1 MKKRD
6 FDTKQRFG
14 FRKYK
19 WVAGAASVLLG
30 TTIMFGVQTNTAHAA
45 TTDNSDSQS
54 GATTTLDAD
63 KAEQAV
69 QNNAQASANNNSQ
82 ANSQDDGN
90 NSQNVKTTTFNVRM
104 AAEDASHIS
113 AQALGESKTVD
124 SSTSHAVP
132 TKSTVTGQQHDDGS
146 ITFPGESAL
155 DPNGNTVSIEEPP
168 VIYGPNHQIM
178 TIHYKDTNGNQAV
191 DKDGKDIQDQPV
203 SGSTDQKGVHVPIPN
218 GWKASGKDTVD
229 FNNVDQDSGK
239 VRDQDITI
247 AHDQI
252 TTKVGDSHTAGTKV
266 DPSKDATDANKKVA
280 PDVTYTSDIVGSKN
294 IARHIVV
301 EAPAKGA
308 NVTVDSNGNQT
319 FDKDTS
325 ASKDQVISY
334 VRSANIDTVTGDNL
348 GYNNWQLA
356 NGSKNQFDE
365 FTIPQVDGFTAY
377 VNGVQAT
384 DKTISAKSFANNSA
398 IDAAADETIT
408 ITYKANAQHKTYII
422 HDDTSNT
429 ERTVTFDGVT
439 SQQVSKDDLDKK
451 LDLGV
456 SADDQGNYLFD
467 PKQNEPDLS
476 GFTFTLNNPT
486 ENIYLIHNTSK
497 TPVDPTKPGGI
508 PSDAIKD
515 DGNGKTSPVTAKD
528 FTEDVTRTI
537 IFHNP
542 NHNSSDSYDV
552 ANHTQIVTLKRDGT
566 YDPVTHMMTFGE
578 WKPDKFTSVDVPTVH
593 GYTVHI
599 SKNGQETADT
609 TIGEEPAVD
618 GYSDPHILVT
628 YTANEHTVTYK
639 FVDHDNNDASVGNP
653 ITVTGRT
660 DDNNIRTGLV
670 KPDHYDLIDSMP
682 ATVDFNGDSLATQV
696 ITIKLSEHK
705 SGTID
710 ESEAIAKHAT
720 DKQTRREVGADDFAR
735 DLTETI
741 TVNAPTHTD
750 SQSRNAVDHSQ
761 HAHVTRIGYYNEVTN
776 QIDHWSDWTDAEFGG
791 YTPDNVPGYSIAE
804 GSPKS
809 VAPKTVHIG
818 QNIDSYND
826 TPITINYTAND
837 QSQSYEFV
845 DDDNNG
851 AVVDHV
857 ITITGKTDDQKDTG
871 LTKPDKYDLAEG
883 QSIPDSYI
891 FKASGNASADAPFKI
906 HVREQKDNKG
916 DHGDI
921 NKDTKDRDGNL
932 INITDQDNNDFK
944 RTLTRTITV
953 KVPTHDNENS
963 TKDYIVHQTVF
974 VTRTGVYNKT
984 KNQIEKWNPWTTA
997 VFEAYDPTTD
1007 QNVDK
1012 DNLKGYTLQ
1021 NTVSAKVIDDSN
1033 ALTYTDTKPVV
1044 TYKADGQDQ
1053 YYEYV
1058 DDENNGQRVPNSQ
1071 IVHIHGVTD
1080 QTVNTT
1086 LKDNLPANY
1095 KLVGTVDDTYKFKGS
1110 GNRDNADDPILIH
1123 VVEVRNN
1130 TFDPTDPNNKH
1141 EGTTTPD
1148 NKPLTQDDYDRT
1160 ITRTIT
1166 INVPKDGTDVTVD
1179 DNGNQTIKE
1188 LVPQTKTQTV
1198 HVHRTGVYN
1207 QVTNKIE
1214 KWNDWVIDGSFD
1226 AYTPTNVAGFKPVT
1240 GIGSDGNVDEVVIDQ
1255 SNARTQKDINVT
1267 VNYQAQPQD
1276 QYFEYLD
1283 QDNDNKPVPGAQL
1296 VHIHGVTGQTINT
1309 GLNDNVPTN
1318 YELADPNANVTYKF
1332 QATGNADATHP
1343 TQILVKEVKDNNAD
1357 PSKVVNG
1364 NTTDKTTGKKVSTND
1379 YDRTITRTVTINV
1392 PNSDASVT
1400 VDTNGKQ
1407 TINGVTPKTET
1418 QTVHVHRT
1426 GVYNKV
1432 TNQIES
1438 WNNWV
1443 VTDPATGKTVQGFAE
1458 YTPEDVAGF
1467 EVISGVDP
1475 KTKKVDAYTVDN
1487 NNAGGLQSWSETIN
1501 YQALPQKQYYQF
1513 VDSDTK
1519 TKVGS
1524 PMEVD
1529 GVTGQSID
1537 PSKVLKGQVPAN
1549 YDVQWPD
1556 NYKMLANGNASEA
1569 NPVTINLVEHRNNS
1583 GQATDINTETKDKDG
1598 NKVTADDFTKTLTR
1612 TITFNEPNGENES
1625 SRTPKNTVQ
1634 TITLKRTAVYNTKT
1648 NTIESWNNWQMVG
1661 KDGKLVS
1668 TISFDEFKDIPSF
1681 NGYTADHSS
1690 IDAKTLGSDE
1700 VAGYKDVPVVV
1711 NYTANAA
1718 HQTIHYV
1725 DENGKDLTDP
1735 KDAAGNAVADQ
1746 KIDGS
1751 TDQTKNISVPDGWEL
1766 VDPKDATTKLA
1777 NPDKDGNIAVKNVK
1791 IKHQTFVVKHDNP
1804 HPNGSFIDA
1813 TKTNGPKYENVTD
1826 YDLNQESVRTFTFDL
1841 PESIDP
1847 NEFAKKI
1854 TGITSQTTV
1863 IPGAHNLT
1871 VTQKVAFVRDAIVDR
1886 ITGQIVGYQAADG
1899 TMIKLDDSKSKGWMP
1914 SDGKT
1919 TSFEAITIP
1928 RIPGYTAQ
1936 VKATGPKT
1944 DNDTTVKPHAF
1955 RTTMFYN
1962 INFLSDSKYQ
1972 KPDEDHIPD
1981 HAGKQEVKSSDKTT
1995 GDDTK
2000 PSDFKPK
2007 NPIDN
2012 SKGDPIGSTDGK
2024 GTTPALPLIPKDNPD
2039 DNNDNNGDNGDGSA
2053 VLGGNGTNGSNTNT
2067 SNTDKKDDQNKGQ
2080 NQSGQN
2086 QNSSKTNENGKSG
2099 KNNGKG
2105 KTSKSSGKKNG
2116 KKNTKKGSAKGA
2128 NKRGKNAGR
2137 YGQKGKYGKGASRY
2151 GQSGRYANGAN
2162 GANGM
2167 SGANSGTGTNGV
2179 NGTSSNGASELAETP
2194 STLIAP
2200 SHEHDFSKV
2209 VETVS
2214 GSGLENGSSSEKTLP
2229 QTGNEENA
2237 GAVAFGAAMTA
2248 LSGLAGLLGT
2258 KKRKD
2263 QD

>member
-1 MKKRD
+1 MNRRD

-19 WVAGAASVLLG
+19 WVTGAASVLLG

-54 GATTTLDAD
+54 GTTTMLGAD
-63 KAEQAV
+63 KTEQAV
-69 QNNAQASANNNSQ
+69 PNNAQASANNNSQ
-82 ANSQDDGN
+82 ANSQDNGN
-90 NSQNVKTTTFNVRM
+90 DSQNVRTTAFNVRM
-104 AAEDASHIS
+104 AAEDASHTS
-113 AQALGESKTVD
+113 VQALGESKAVD

-132 TKSTVTGQQHDDGS
+132 TKSTVTGQPSDDGS

-168 VIYGPNHQIM
+168 VIYSPKDQTM

-191 DKDGKDIQDQPV
+191 DKDGKDIPDQPV
-203 SGSTDQKGVHVPIPN
+203 SGSTDQKGVQVPIPN
-218 GWKASGKDTVD
+218 GWKANSEADKTVD
-229 FNNVDQDSGK
+229 FDNVDQNTGLVKSK
-239 VRDQDITI
+239 NVTI
-247 AHDQI
+247 VHDQI
-252 TTKVGDSHTAGTKV
+252 TTEVGQDHAQNSDVVPK
-266 DPSKDATDANKKVA
+266 TDAGNPTDQNKSVA
-280 PDVTYTSDIVGSKN
+280 PGVKYADG
-294 IARHIVV
+294 V
-301 EAPAKGA
+301 EANKTIKRTIIVKIPGNDVNA
-308 NVTVDSNGNQT
+308 NGT
-319 FDKDTS
+319 FTS
-325 ASKDQVISY
+325 TDDRHEETISY
-334 VRSANIDTVTGDNL
+334 KRSANIDTVTGKTI
-348 GYNNWQLA
+348 GYNDWQLA
-356 NGSKNQFDE
+356 DPSKNGFSA
-365 FTIPQVDGFTAY
+365 FTIPQYAGFTAHVDGNIGAETAPTDNDA
-377 VNGVQAT
+377 VNAFKDQV
-384 DKTISAKSFANNSA
+384 
-398 IDAAADETIT
+398 IT
-408 ITYKANAQHKTYII
+408 ITYTADKQQKTYHII
-422 HDDTSNT
+422 DDTNGQGT
-429 ERTVTFDGVT
+429 RDVTIHGYTRQTIDAKDINKALDIDESLYKLDPDPNKHSDSIADWKFDGV
-439 SQQVSKDDLDKK
+439 S
-451 LDLGV
+451 
-456 SADDQGNYLFD
+456 N
-467 PKQNEPDLS
+467 PDV
-476 GFTFTLNNPT
+476 
-486 ENIYLIHNTSK
+486 NIYLVHNISDS
-497 TPVDPTKPGGI
+497 PIDPTNPKI
-508 PSDAIKD
+508 PDGAKKD
-515 DGNGKTSPVTAKD
+515 DGNGKTSDVTADD
-528 FTEDVTRTI
+528 FKKNITRTV
-537 IFHNP
+537 IFEDPTHT
-542 NHNSSDSYDV
+542 SSTS
-552 ANHTQIVTLKRDGT
+552 TQERNESQTLTLTRTGT
-566 YDPVTHMMTFGE
+566 YDPVTHLITFSE
-578 WKPDKFTSVDVPTVH
+578 WQPQSFKAVNIPSVA
-593 GYTVHI
+593 GYTTHI
-599 SKNGQETADT
+599 TSNGQATSDTSLFGAVTAD
-609 TIGEEPAVD
+609 GNYV
-618 GYSDPHILVT
+618 DPHLMVT

-639 FVDHDNNDASVGNP
+639 FVDDDKSGATVDAV
-653 ITVTGRT
+653 ITINGKT
-660 DDNNIRTGLV
+660 DDSTNTGLT
-670 KPDHYDLIDSMP
+670 KPDHYDLVDARQMEASHPFNSDSP
-682 ATVDFNGDSLATQV
+682 ASQTIV
-696 ITIKLSEHK
+696 IHLTEHK

-710 ESEAIAKHAT
+710 ENEAIAKHAT
-720 DKQTRREVGADDFAR
+720 DKQTGREVGKDDFAR

-741 TVNAPTHTD
+741 TVNVPTHAD
-750 SQSRNAVDHSQ
+750 SQSRNAENHSQ

-776 QIDHWSDWTDAEFGG
+776 QIDHWSDWTDAEFAG
-791 YTPDNVPGYSIAE
+791 YTPTNVPGYSIAE
-804 GSPKS
+804 GSPES

-818 QNIDSYND
+818 QNIDSYKD

-851 AVVDHV
+851 AIVDHV

-883 QSIPDSYI
+883 QSIPDSYT

-916 DHGDI
+916 NHGDI
-921 NKDTKDRDGNL
+921 NKDTKDPDGNL
-932 INITDQDNNDFK
+932 INITDRNNNDFK

-963 TKDYIVHQTVF
+963 TKDYIVHQTVV

-1007 QNVDK
+1007 SNVDK

-1021 NTVSAKVIDDSN
+1021 NTVSAQVIDDSN

-1110 GNRDNADDPILIH
+1110 GNRDNTDDPILIH

-1188 LVPQTKTQTV
+1188 LVPQSKTQTV

-1255 SNARTQKDINVT
+1255 NNARTQKDINVT

-1283 QDNDNKPVPGAQL
+1283 QDNDKKPVPGAQL

-1309 GLNDNVPTN
+1309 GLKDNVPTN

-1343 TQILVKEVKDNNAD
+1343 TQIFLKEVKDNNAD
-1357 PSKVVNG
+1357 PSKVVNDD
-1364 NTTDKTTGKKVSTND
+1364 TTYKTTGKKVSTND
-1379 YDRTITRTVTINV
+1379 YDRTITRTITINV

-1407 TINGVTPKTET
+1407 AINGVTPKTET

-1443 VTDPATGKTVQGFAE
+1443 VTDPTTSKTVQGFAE

-1467 EVISGVDP
+1467 EVISGVDS
-1475 KTKKVDAYTVDN
+1475 KTKKVDAYAVDN
-1487 NNAGGLQSWSETIN
+1487 NNAGGLQSWNETIN

-1529 GVTGQSID
+1529 GVTGQNVD
-1537 PSKVLKGQVPAN
+1537 PSKVLSGQVPAN

-1556 NYKMLANGNASEA
+1556 SYKMLANGNASEA
-1569 NPVTINLVEHRNNS
+1569 NPVTINLVEHRNSN

-1612 TITFNEPNGENES
+1612 TITFNEPNGESES
-1625 SRTPKNTVQ
+1625 SRTPKSTVQ

-1668 TISFDEFKDIPSF
+1668 AINFDEFKDIPSF

-1751 TDQTKNISVPDGWEL
+1751 TDQTKDISVPDGWEL

-1791 IKHQTFVVKHDNP
+1791 IKHQTFVVKHDDP
-1804 HPNGSFIDA
+1804 HANGSLIDA
-1813 TKTNGPKYENVTD
+1813 TKVNGPKYENVTD
-1826 YDLNQESVRTFTFDL
+1826 YDLNQESIRTFTFDL

-1972 KPDEDHIPD
+1972 KPDEDHTPD
-1981 HAGKQEVKSSDKTT
+1981 HAGKQGVKPSDKTT

-2012 SKGDPIGSTDGK
+2012 SKGNPIGSTDGK
-2024 GTTPALPLIPKDNPD
+2024 GTTPELPLIPKNNPD
-2039 DNNDNNGDNGDGSA
+2039 DNEGDNGDNGSGSA
-2053 VLGGNGTNGSNTNT
+2053 VLGDNGSNGSNTNT
-2067 SNTDKKDDQNKGQ
+2067 SNADKKDDQNKGQ
-2080 NQSGQN
+2080 SQH
-2086 QNSSKTNENGKSG
+2086 SSKTDENGKSG
-2099 KNNGKG
+2099 KNKGKG
-2105 KTSKSSGKKNG
+2105 KTNKNGG

-2151 GQSGRYANGAN
+2151 DQNGRYANGAN

-2167 SGANSGTGTNGV
+2167 RGANSGTGANGV
-2179 NGTSSNGASELAETP
+2179 NGTSSNGASELAETS

-2229 QTGNEENA
+2229 QTGNEENT
-2237 GAVAFGAAMTA
+2237 GIVAFGAAMTA
-2248 LSGLAGLLGT
+2248 LSGLVGLLGT